1 MCASPIEIRADVKVA
16 VGYPGSPTIPVQP
29 GRICAVLPLA
39 ACMAFDQAAAVAG
52 WTTRGPTITA
62 ARHTIQLGKQISHD
76 RTLLR
81 IGYQAPLVHARSLLA
96 SAPGCMRDDAGA
108 DSQFLLAHR
117 LEDSSATDP
126 CNAGRFGKG
135 IGESIHVILVCLDPI
150 IFPCCV
156 CKENTR
162 APSNTPVVVLGAADP
177 PATYSTV

>member
-1 MCASPIEIRADVKVA
+1 
-16 VGYPGSPTIPVQP
+16 
-29 GRICAVLPLA
+29 
-39 ACMAFDQAAAVAG
+39 MAFDQAAAVAG